1 MIIVTRVTIHYW
13 GDYKCYCAIIIC
25 ILDQEVHYTHI
36 VLQCHGM
43 HTTIFNK
50 FVPRYMTLY
59 MFLHVI
65 PTTKSSQ
72 SHASWIWGMNSEFSP
87 LTNPLPT
94 FTTNQGINIP
104 YIIPYSLW
112 NHSGYYEQLPVW
124 STWFPGTFQKLWCTR
139 RKALADDTNA
149 LKGTQSTSIL
159 SVSSN

>member
-94 FTTNQGINIP
+94 FTTNQGINISIYYSIFP
-104 YIIPYSLW
+104 LESLW
-112 NHSGYYEQLPVW
+112 ILWTASCLVNLISRNFSEIMMHETKGFSCYELDV
-124 STWFPGTFQKLWCTR
+124 SITWAAHW
-139 RKALADDTNA
+139 DVV
-149 LKGTQSTSIL
+149 IIY
-159 SVSSN
+159 